1 MDRPASES
9 KNSNFRLKFGL
20 PDSQYIDDEF
30 SCAISKDILL
40 HGRMYIA
47 PLYLCFYS
55 KIFSHRTMEV
65 IPFQYVTAI
74 EKKNTSLFI
83 PDAIEVTAN
92 RNGHKEK
99 YFFASF
105 QKREEAVLKL
115 RQLWA
120 ASSQPQHPAAAAPE
134 PRASCSRASDVPSAA
149 APTTPVPG
157 KDLAGGS
164 C

>member
-74 EKKNTSLFI
+74 EKKVRWAHPSRSRRVQLLCVPCSVAGPLEAQALWVGLQCTS
-83 PDAIEVTAN
+83 P
-92 RNGHKEK
+92 
-99 YFFASF
+99 
-105 QKREEAVLKL
+105 
-115 RQLWA
+115 QL
-120 ASSQPQHPAAAAPE
+120 
-134 PRASCSRASDVPSAA
+134 
-149 APTTPVPG
+149 
-157 KDLAGGS
+157 
-164 C
+164 